1 MSGRNVDIELC
12 HFYLGELLEG
22 PPEIDTEFIERGV
35 RRAAAYHASGDSV
48 RFSVLIDDL
57 GEPFTEGQKEQGIQ
71 FVRETLASSGVSEAE
86 IFLESQMEIGAAVLL
101 ETLRNNYILT
111 VEGESYLT
119 IVSNDP
125 FLWAQ
130 ETLESPKSLK
140 KLFVERLRGDS
151 HVPLRPSQSQFLVP
165 LYTPSL
171 VTRPYGCSLLTAVW
185 YLFRLGVEGF
195 ELDRSPNDEKPK
207 RLVNILPVKYLKSEG
222 FAMDIMRI
230 SSATRIRK
238 ATSRIE
244 YILI

>member
-1 MSGRNVDIELC
+1 MLGHNVDIELC
-12 HFYLGELLEG
+12 HFYLGELLEA
-22 PPEIDTEFIERGV
+22 PLKLDTEFIERGI
-35 RRAAAYHASGDSV
+35 RRATAYQASGESV

-57 GEPFTEGQKEQGIQ
+57 GEAFTGHQKQEGIQ
-71 FVRETLASSGVSEAE
+71 FVRDALETSGVSEAE
-86 IFLESQMEIGAAVLL
+86 IYLESQMEPGASALL

-151 HVPLRPSQSQFLVP
+151 HISVRPSQSQFLVP
-165 LYTPSL
+165 LYTPTL
-171 VTRPYGCSLLTAVW
+171 TTRRYGCSLLTAVW

-195 ELDRSPNDEKPK
+195 ELDRSRNDEKPR

-222 FAMDIMRI
+222 FAMDIIRI

-238 ATSRIE
+238 AATRIE

>member
-1 MSGRNVDIELC
+1 MSGRSVDIELC

-22 PPEIDTEFIERGV
+22 PLEVDSEFIQMGIQ
-35 RRAAAYHASGDSV
+35 RAAIYRASGENV
-48 RFSVLIDDL
+48 TFSILIDDL
-57 GEPFTEGQKEQGIQ
+57 GEQFTLRQKQEGIEFIQDVLAKSGI
-71 FVRETLASSGVSEAE
+71 GEAR
-86 IFLESQMEIGAAVLL
+86 IYLESQLELRASALL

-130 ETLESPKSLK
+130 ETLEAPKSLK
-140 KLFVERLRGDS
+140 KLFVERLRGDP
-151 HVPLRPSQSQFLVP
+151 HAPLRPSQSQFLVP
-165 LYTPSL
+165 LYTPSIS
-171 VTRPYGCSLLTAVW
+171 TRSYGCSLLTAVW

-195 ELDRSPNDEKPK
+195 ELDSGPNDEKAR

-230 SSATRIRK
+230 SSAARIRR
-238 ATSRIE
+238 AAGRIE